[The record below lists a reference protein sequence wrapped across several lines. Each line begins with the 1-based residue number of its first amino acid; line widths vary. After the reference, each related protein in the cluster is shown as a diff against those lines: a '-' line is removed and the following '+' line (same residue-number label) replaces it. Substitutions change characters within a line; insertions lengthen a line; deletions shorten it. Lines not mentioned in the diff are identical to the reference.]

1 MIPQIIEEFVFLV
14 VLGNY
19 FAQFPIKDFSST
31 FSRVTYFIL
40 PNNRT
45 ADHVLTLRTLINK
58 YVNCH
63 KTKVHACF
71 VDFRKAF
78 DSVWHDGLLYKLLQI
93 NVRGNFYKVIKS
105 LYSNST
111 CSIRIG
117 NNQTQP
123 FRYTRGVRQGCI
135 LSPLLFNLYVNDL
148 AFSFNNILSD
158 PFVLPN
164 GTKLNSLFYADDL
177 IILSRSK
184 LGLQN
189 CLNKLSSYCNS
200 WMLKINPKKTK
211 IMVFQKGTNKC
222 DYVFH
227 IGNEMIDNV
236 KDYTY
241 LGTRI
246 SSSGNFTLSLE
257 HLRQKALHALF
268 SLRRHTDFSKL
279 KPSLANKI
287 FDTMISPILTFN
299 SEVWDAFVKS
309 DFKSWDNSGIEKTH
323 LHFCKRYLEVHN
335 KSSNVACRSEL
346 GRFPLIIDINNKILN
361 NLNYLQEKDENSIVK
376 QSLKISVDLCHSGQ
390 NSFYSSL
397 KKMTDYYDFPGFNC
411 NLLNKCKIK
420 QYVDLMQKKYI
431 TYWNHTLQHSQKL
444 NFYYKSKRI
453 IALLFT

>member
-1 MIPQIIEEFVFLV
+1 MFLHYA
-14 VLGNY
+14 G
-19 FAQFPIKDFSST
+19 
-31 FSRVTYFIL
+31 
-40 PNNRT
+40 
-45 ADHVLTLRTLINK
+45 RTLIDK

-63 KTKVHACF
+63 KTKVYACF
-71 VDFRKAF
+71 VNFRKEF
-78 DSVWHDGLLYKLLQI
+78 DSLWHDGLLYKLLQI

-123 FRYTRGVRQGCI
+123 FQYTRGVRQGCI

-211 IMVFQKGTNKC
+211 IMVFQKGTKKC

-227 IGNEMIDNV
+227 IGNEMIDIV
-236 KDYTY
+236 QDYTY

-246 SSSGNFTLSLE
+246 SSIPE
-257 HLRQKALHALF
+257 ILHIYL
-268 SLRRHTDFSKL
+268 
-279 KPSLANKI
+279 NI
-287 FDTMISPILTFN
+287 FDKKPLMF
-299 SEVWDAFVKS
+299 
-309 DFKSWDNSGIEKTH
+309 
-323 LHFCKRYLEVHN
+323 YLV
-335 KSSNVACRSEL
+335 
-346 GRFPLIIDINNKILN
+346 
-361 NLNYLQEKDENSIVK
+361 
-376 QSLKISVDLCHSGQ
+376 
-390 NSFYSSL
+390 
-397 KKMTDYYDFPGFNC
+397 
-411 NLLNKCKIK
+411 
-420 QYVDLMQKKYI
+420 
-431 TYWNHTLQHSQKL
+431 
-444 NFYYKSKRI
+444 
-453 IALLFT
+453 